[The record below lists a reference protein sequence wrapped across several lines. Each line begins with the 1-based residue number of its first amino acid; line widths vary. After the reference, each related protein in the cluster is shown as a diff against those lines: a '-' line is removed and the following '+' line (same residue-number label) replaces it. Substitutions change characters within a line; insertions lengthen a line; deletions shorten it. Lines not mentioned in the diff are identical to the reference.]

1 MLGLGRVDTDVP
13 RHFFPTKNSRDG
25 RVISA
30 FDRRLG
36 ATAEEIVAIIDV
48 FRCCSCPGTFPLM
61 KPLRQ
66 QNTRPII
73 SYVPRVEPA
82 PPDHAVKMEGFKD
95 VWLLRGK
102 YVAFVLMG
110 DRFQRSQAFSIPE
123 SAQRWA
129 VQMRQEGEVGDESA

>member
-1 MLGLGRVDTDVP
+1 M
-13 RHFFPTKNSRDG
+13 NQS
-25 RVISA
+25 
-30 FDRRLG
+30 
-36 ATAEEIVAIIDV
+36 
-48 FRCCSCPGTFPLM
+48 LM

-66 QNTRPII
+66 QNRPVI

-82 PPDHAVKMEGFKD
+82 PPDHATKMEGFRD

-110 DRFQRSQAFSIPE
+110 EHFRRSPPFTVPE

-129 VQMRQEGEVGDESA
+129 TQVRQENELKE

>member
-1 MLGLGRVDTDVP
+1 
-13 RHFFPTKNSRDG
+13 
-25 RVISA
+25 
-30 FDRRLG
+30 
-36 ATAEEIVAIIDV
+36 
-48 FRCCSCPGTFPLM
+48 M

-66 QNTRPII
+66 QNRPVI

-82 PPDHAVKMEGFKD
+82 PPEHALKVDGFRD

-110 DRFQRSQAFSIPE
+110 ENFRRSPAFSLPE

-129 VQMRQEGEVGDESA
+129 VQIRQEEDIQD

>member
-1 MLGLGRVDTDVP
+1 
-13 RHFFPTKNSRDG
+13 
-25 RVISA
+25 
-30 FDRRLG
+30 
-36 ATAEEIVAIIDV
+36 
-48 FRCCSCPGTFPLM
+48 M

>member
-1 MLGLGRVDTDVP
+1 
-13 RHFFPTKNSRDG
+13 
-25 RVISA
+25 
-30 FDRRLG
+30 
-36 ATAEEIVAIIDV
+36 
-48 FRCCSCPGTFPLM
+48 M

-66 QNTRPII
+66 QNRSLI

-82 PPDHAVKMEGFKD
+82 PPDHATKMVGFRD

-110 DRFQRSQAFSIPE
+110 EHFRRSPAFTVPE

-129 VQMRQEGEVGDESA
+129 TQIRQENEVEE

>member
-1 MLGLGRVDTDVP
+1 
-13 RHFFPTKNSRDG
+13 
-25 RVISA
+25 
-30 FDRRLG
+30 
-36 ATAEEIVAIIDV
+36 
-48 FRCCSCPGTFPLM
+48 M

-66 QNTRPII
+66 QNRPVI

-82 PPDHAVKMEGFKD
+82 PPDHATKMEGFRD

-110 DRFQRSQAFSIPE
+110 EHFRRSPPCTVPE

-129 VQMRQEGEVGDESA
+129 TQVRQENELKE

>member
-1 MLGLGRVDTDVP
+1 MNQL
-13 RHFFPTKNSRDG
+13 
-25 RVISA
+25 
-30 FDRRLG
+30 
-36 ATAEEIVAIIDV
+36 
-48 FRCCSCPGTFPLM
+48 LM

-66 QNTRPII
+66 QNRPVI

-82 PPDHAVKMEGFKD
+82 PPEHALKVDGFRD

-110 DRFQRSQAFSIPE
+110 ENFRRSPAFSLPE

-129 VQMRQEGEVGDESA
+129 VQIRQDEDIQD